1 MCHGALPRFMTL
13 PNKGGTFMV
22 APTNTILYVDRW
34 EEGGGYWGMLIRLDV
49 SLTDEASLVIP
60 N

>member
-1 MCHGALPRFMTL
+1 
-13 PNKGGTFMV
+13 MV